1 MFRYR
6 LFGVLFVK
14 ANKDALMEEYMKK
27 LLLVYSIA
35 LIIILIGCSFLAS
48 HESIFVTFVYSVILG
63 VMLLSNIVL
72 NGFTKAL
79 VVDLLL
85 IIIFVALAVYAW
97 DRISYENIFAGI
109 FPLSISLYRT
119 FGKLE

>member
-1 MFRYR
+1 
-6 LFGVLFVK
+6 
-14 ANKDALMEEYMKK
+14 MEEYMKK

-35 LIIILIGCSFLAS
+35 LIIVLIGCSFLVS

-97 DRISYENIFAGI
+97 DRISYENIFVGI

>member
-1 MFRYR
+1 
-6 LFGVLFVK
+6 
-14 ANKDALMEEYMKK
+14 MKK

-35 LIIILIGCSFLAS
+35 LIIVLIGCSFLVS
-48 HESIFVTFVYSVILG
+48 HESIFVTFVSSVILG

-97 DRISYENIFAGI
+97 DRISYENIFVGI
-109 FPLSISLYRT
+109 FPLSINLYRT